1 LQNQQTETK
10 TGRTSPIIPL
20 RQRVLSNGCIRSKRE
35 PDLGFDGRYLEP
47 AGGPPEGYDWDAIAG
62 VWAPEKIKKTKKLK
76 EPKGKATAYNLF
88 SKEEREKIS
97 KIVLAEEGDIV
108 DNDPD
113 LEDYIS
119 DEKKQTLKYN
129 NGKVCITEVTKLV
142 RERWRKLDAAR
153 RAHFSG
159 LAAADYER
167 YNKEMVAYNQE
178 KEAEVA
184 RLLDQNSSSLASAA
198 SGSSSGSGA
207 KKREQSVEPSP
218 QPSKRPKP
226 SSADDNSA
234 VGDDMAAVATV
245 RNENKG
251 SESPHDTEKQSTR
264 LDSSAAIVAAP
275 SPSVMLPMKLEEA
288 DPLSSTNT
296 KKDSEELKRTLSL
309 KDALQKEL
317 PFLLS
322 DDKAAATTDPAAATE
337 RGRLILESMLALSFN
352 RNVKTCRVRP
362 LVKKLKQHPT
372 LGKLAQRVLMYWNA
386 DRDTLAWRE
395 ALDSGDLDKVQS
407 QVKVFYYS
415 MKDKGDGCRLSA
427 ELAERVSL
435 AVLLCDTNALFLQ
448 HSQNVGSG
456 GEHDYCEQLEKLES
470 MMKRQGCDIE
480 SECEV

>member
-1 LQNQQTETK
+1 
-10 TGRTSPIIPL
+10 
-20 RQRVLSNGCIRSKRE
+20 
-35 PDLGFDGRYLEP
+35 
-47 AGGPPEGYDWDAIAG
+47 
-62 VWAPEKIKKTKKLK
+62 
-76 EPKGKATAYNLF
+76 
-88 SKEEREKIS
+88 
-97 KIVLAEEGDIV
+97 
-108 DNDPD
+108 
-113 LEDYIS
+113 
-119 DEKKQTLKYN
+119 
-129 NGKVCITEVTKLV
+129 
-142 RERWRKLDAAR
+142 
-153 RAHFSG
+153 
-159 LAAADYER
+159 
-167 YNKEMVAYNQE
+167 
-178 KEAEVA
+178 
-184 RLLDQNSSSLASAA
+184 
-198 SGSSSGSGA
+198 
-207 KKREQSVEPSP
+207 
-218 QPSKRPKP
+218 
-226 SSADDNSA
+226 
-234 VGDDMAAVATV
+234 MAAVATV

-309 KDALQKEL
+309 KDALLKEL

-322 DDKAAATTDPAAATE
+322 DDKAAASTDPAAATE

-362 LVKKLKQHPT
+362 LVKKLKQHVT

-386 DRDTLAWRE
+386 DRDTLAS
-395 ALDSGDLDKVQS
+395 LDSGDLDKVQS

-435 AVLLCDTNALFLQ
+435 AVLLCDTNALFRQ
-448 HSQNVGSG
+448 QSQNGGSG
-456 GEHDYCEQLEKLES
+456 GEHDHCGQLEELES